1 MSVNNF
7 GQPLRWY
14 QRLSG
19 VMLVGLGVA
28 VLAIVLYIGG
38 TTWYYYRQIKSG
50 NGEILFQQI
59 YGGFSTADKNKAD
72 KTVSVNRADV
82 ELATAPYIGTTNP
95 QVTVVEFIDFK
106 CPNCK
111 AESPILREMM
121 QKYGSKVKLILRN
134 FPVESTHPGT
144 NQLAVL
150 AQCAYYQ
157 GWYWPL
163 HDWLYENQDKIG
175 DSFTSADVSDLSKL
189 FGWDAAKMKTC
200 FDSNDTKI
208 LVNKDYG
215 DAVAFGVAGTPTFFI
230 NGKKVEGVI
239 PMEAWD
245 NFLRILK

>member
-14 QRLSG
+14 QRWSG
-19 VMLVGLGVA
+19 VMLVGSGVA

-38 TTWYYYRQIKSG
+38 TTLYYYRQIKSG

-59 YGGFSTADKNKAD
+59 YGGFSKDNKNKTDKNVDVK
-72 KTVSVNRADV
+72 RADL
-82 ELATAPYIGTTNP
+82 ELVTAPYVGTNDP

-106 CPNCK
+106 CPNSK
-111 AESPILREMM
+111 AEAPILKQVM
-121 QKYGSKVKLILRN
+121 QKYGSKVKLIVRN
-134 FPVESTHPGT
+134 LPVESIHPGT

-163 HDWLYENQDKIG
+163 HDWLYANQDKIG
-175 DSFTSADVSDLSKL
+175 DNFTSDDIDALSSM
-189 FGWDAAKMKTC
+189 FGWDGAKMKTC
-200 FDSNDTKI
+200 FNSSDTKVI
-208 LVNKDYG
+208 INKDYS
-215 DAVAFGVAGTPTFFI
+215 DAVSFGVAGTPTFFI

-239 PMEAWD
+239 PVEAWD

>member
-14 QRLSG
+14 QRWGG
-19 VMLVGLGVA
+19 VMLVSSGVA
-28 VLAIVLYIGG
+28 ILAIVLYVGG
-38 TTWYYYRQIKSG
+38 TTWYYFQQIKSG
-50 NGEILFQQI
+50 HGEILFQQI
-59 YGGFSTADKNKAD
+59 YGGFSTTDKNKAESNVD
-72 KTVSVNRADV
+72 VKRADV
-82 ELATAPYIGTTNP
+82 ELATAPFIGASNP
-95 QVTVVEFIDFK
+95 QVTIVEFIDFK

-111 AESPILREMM
+111 AEAPILLQVL
-121 QKYGSKVKLILRN
+121 QKYGSKVKLIVRN
-134 FPVESTHPGT
+134 FPVESTHPGA

-163 HDWLYENQDKIG
+163 HDWLYSNQDKIG
-175 DSFTSADVSDLSKL
+175 DNFTSDDVATLGSL

-200 FDSNDTKI
+200 FNSNDTKVV
-208 LVNKDYG
+208 VNKDYG

-245 NFLRILK
+245 NFLRTVK